1 MKYKIISCLLLFAV
15 IATPACAE
23 TTDSTVGST
32 ASSISTDGQFYTYS
46 VASDPVDW
54 DWSNWQEV
62 VSDCRIHANSKVGKR
77 KKAPIQVAG
86 GLP

>member
-15 IATPACAE
+15 ITTPACAE
-23 TTDSTVGST
+23 TKDTTGGST
-32 ASSISTDGQFYTYS
+32 ASSITADGQFYTYS
-46 VASDPVDW
+46 VATAPVDW

-62 VSDCRIHANSKVGKR
+62 VSDCRIHANRKVAKR